1 MFSFWPQAAASA
13 SSKRTEQIVLQLK
26 KTSNL
31 LSMTFEVLL
40 NRCAAAYKV
49 DEAVKVFESWREFG
63 IDDDVAVFHGLL
75 MWFSMSIIRKGENRR
90 SIELL
95 PRNDVK
101 RNVARGKN

>member
-13 SSKRTEQIVLQLK
+13 SSKRTELIVLQLK

-49 DEAVKVFESWREFG
+49 DEAVKHVEFAEAVLCSYRREFVG
-63 IDDDVAVFHGLL
+63 CDVKA
-75 MWFSMSIIRKGENRR
+75 MSIIRKGENRR